1 MSFILFLLNVWK
13 LQRIKRN
20 SDMRFQFAQNRSLII
35 ASCLLQVLLIGSC
48 DYATGFENSMLLFY
62 LGPIVMATWYL
73 GVPVGILFSVLSVG
87 AWIIADVAAGLP
99 HIRIW
104 NTLTAFA
111 AYIIFVNV
119 LARWHDLL
127 KEMHLRVAERTAAL
141 QRELAARKRLEE
153 EVAAVAEHE
162 RERLGRELHDSLCQ
176 HLAGTSLLAQTV
188 ANQLGLQEKSVGK
201 NALKVVGLINQ
212 SIELT
217 RRIAQGLFSSELQA
231 DGLAR
236 TLDAL
241 AESTSYEHHIACDF
255 KRNGSVTLSQNVSSH
270 LYWIAREAVTNA
282 VKHARPTRI
291 TINLRNTGKIVE
303 LRVEDNGLGISSDA
317 EVDGKGIGLKIMM
330 QRAQLAGGHMR
341 LQQANAHGTIVSC
354 EIPTNA

>member
-1 MSFILFLLNVWK
+1 MFRSRSASKENG
-13 LQRIKRN
+13 
-20 SDMRFQFAQNRSLII
+20 DMRFQFPQNRPLIVAI
-35 ASCLLQVLLIGSC
+35 CVLQVLLIGLC

-62 LGPIVMATWYL
+62 LGPIVMATWSL
-73 GVPVGILFSVLSVG
+73 GVPVGILFSLLSVG
-87 AWIIADVAAGLP
+87 AWIIADSAAGVR

-104 NTLTAFA
+104 NTVTAFA
-111 AYIIFVNV
+111 AYIIFVSV

-127 KEMHLRVAERTAAL
+127 KEMHSRVAERTAAL
-141 QRELAARKRLEE
+141 HRELAARKRLEE
-153 EVAAVAEHE
+153 EIAAVAEHE

-188 ANQLGLQEKSVGK
+188 ANQLGLQEESVGT
-201 NALKVVGLINQ
+201 NARKVVSLVNQ
-212 SIELT
+212 SIGLT
-217 RRIAQGLFSSELQA
+217 RGIARGLFSSELRA

-241 AESTSYEHHIACDF
+241 AESTSCENHIACDF
-255 KRNGSVTLSQNVSSH
+255 TLTGGVTLSQNVSSH

-282 VKHARPTRI
+282 VKHARATRI

-303 LRVEDNGLGISSDA
+303 LRVEDNGLGISPAA
-317 EVDGKGIGLKIMM
+317 EVDGKGIGLKIMI
-330 QRAQLAGGHMR
+330 QRAQLAGGRMR
-341 LQQANAHGTIVSC
+341 LEQANAHGTIVSC